1 MQISYLSTTPPK
13 QFVSN
18 TFDDVTSRVKNSG
31 FTLATGFKSYTNVT
45 SDLHVRY
52 INLHVRYI
60 LHYII
65 LLINRLTNT
74 HRTGLNPEKIEKYG
88 KVKARGETS
97 VKPDVSSYL
106 PDCQDPES

>member
-1 MQISYLSTTPPK
+1 MQISDLSTTHPK

-31 FTLATGFKSYTNVT
+31 FTRVTGGKSCTNVT

-60 LHYII
+60 LHHIN
-65 LLINRLTNT
+65 LFINRLTNT
-74 HRTGLNPEKIEKYG
+74 HRTGLNPEEIEKSG

-106 PDCQDPES
+106 PDSQDPES